1 MRAKTVPTPP
11 WHAWN
16 ALQPI
21 VAGTKGD
28 SMSPDVEFVDWVLFG
43 TELLNVLRQIRD
55 ELQKIGDRLAEGEIK
70 KKA

>member
-1 MRAKTVPTPP
+1 
-11 WHAWN
+11 
-16 ALQPI
+16 
-21 VAGTKGD
+21 
-28 SMSPDVEFVDWVLFG
+28 MSPDVEFVDWVLFG